1 MFNEQVLNMY
11 IETALERHRIYK
23 KKEAGLP
30 KPWTTDP
37 VYQQFFF
44 CNLFRQYDK
53 CSKWIIDNIVPLGRW
68 DLIILYRFISTYEL
82 FEEIKANCALDDLEA
97 IEKYLQVR
105 KLRGSMFNGCF
116 LRNPRIEGGW
126 VETYRVPFFTIKT
139 MKETGWTE
147 DGGGLP
153 FLPWETLED
162 LVKELRS
169 YPGIGGFMG
178 YEYACD
184 LEYTEDF
191 NPTDKYTWANM
202 GPGAKKGMS
211 LVKYGVPGK
220 QMTQDEWLEGAR
232 ALLPILTQRVKA
244 EFPDEDVSMREVE
257 HWLCEFQKYSKYWG
271 VLNQG
276 HKVKYRLYG
285 GMYD

>member
-37 VYQQFFF
+37 IYQQFFF

-53 CSKWIIDNIVPLGRW
+53 CSSWLIDNIIPLGRW
-68 DLIILYRFISTYEL
+68 DLIVLYRFISTYEL

-105 KLRGSMFNGCF
+105 KLQGSMFNGCF
-116 LRNPRIEGGW
+116 LRNPRIDGGW
-126 VETYRVPFFTIKT
+126 VETYRVPFFTIKAIREQEISL
-139 MKETGWTE
+139 K
-147 DGGGLP
+147 D
-153 FLPWETLED
+153 FLEKGSLQD
-162 LVKELRS
+162 LCEFLKQF
-169 YPGIGGFMG
+169 PGIGGFMS

-184 LEYTEDF
+184 LTYSDLF
-191 NPTDKYTWANM
+191 NPTDAMTWANM

-211 LVKYGVPGK
+211 LVKYGVPGR
-220 QMTQDEWLEGAR
+220 QMTQSEWLEDAR
-232 ALLPILTQRVKA
+232 KILPLLKQRVEA
-244 EFPDEDVSMREVE
+244 EFPEETVTMREVE
-257 HWLCEFQKYSKYWG
+257 HQLCEFQKYCKYLG
-271 VLNQG
+271 VLSQG
-276 HKVKYRLYG
+276 HKVKYRIYG
-285 GMYD
+285 GKYD

>member
-1 MFNEQVLNMY
+1 MFNEQVLNTY

-30 KPWTTDP
+30 KPWTEDP
-37 VYQQFFF
+37 IYQQFFF

-53 CSKWIIDNIVPLGRW
+53 CSKWIIDKVIPYGRW
-68 DLIILYRFISTYEL
+68 DLIILYRFISTYAL
-82 FEEIKANCALDDLEA
+82 FEEIDYNADIADLE
-97 IEKYLQVR
+97 EVYNFLELR
-105 KLRGSMFNGCF
+105 KSYGTSMFNGCF
-116 LRNPRIEGGW
+116 LRNPRVEGGW
-126 VETYRVPFFTIKT
+126 TETWKVPFYTIEAIR
-139 MKETGWTE
+139 KEE
-147 DGGGLP
+147 SVLKN
-153 FLPWETLED
+153 FLKRDSLQE
-162 LVKELRS
+162 LVGYLKKF
-169 YPGIGGFMG
+169 PGIGGFMG

-184 LEYTEDF
+184 FEYTKFF

-232 ALLPILTQRVKA
+232 ELFKILKKRVES

-271 VLNQG
+271 VLNHG
-276 HKVKYRLYG
+276 HKVKYRTYG
-285 GMYD
+285 GQYD

>member
-1 MFNEQVLNMY
+1 MFNEQVLNTY

-53 CSKWIIDNIVPLGRW
+53 CSKWVIDNIVPLGRW

-82 FEEIKANCALDDLEA
+82 FEGIKENCALDDLVEV
-97 IEKYLQVR
+97 EKWM
-105 KLRGSMFNGCF
+105 KLRKTQGSMFNGCF

-126 VETYRVPFFTIKT
+126 VETYRVPFFTIEAIRKREFVL
-139 MKETGWTE
+139 K
-147 DGGGLP
+147 D
-153 FLPWETLED
+153 FLERGSLQE
-162 LVKELRS
+162 LVGYLKKF
-169 YPGIGGFMG
+169 PGIGGFMA
-178 YEYACD
+178 YEYSCD
-184 LEYTEDF
+184 MAYTDWF

-211 LVKYGVPGK
+211 LVRWGVPGRP
-220 QMTQDEWLEGAR
+220 MTQDEWLEGAR
-232 ALLPILTQRVKA
+232 ELFVILKQRVES
-244 EFPDEDVSMREVE
+244 EFPEEDVSMREVE
-257 HWLCEFQKYSKYWG
+257 HWLCEFAKYGKYLG
-271 VLNQG
+271 VLSQG

-285 GMYD
+285 GV

>member
-1 MFNEQVLNMY
+1 MFNEQVLNTY

-53 CSKWIIDNIVPLGRW
+53 CSKWLIDNIIPLGRW

-82 FEEIKANCALDDLEA
+82 FEEIKANCALDDLA
-97 IEKYLQVR
+97 AVEKYLQVR
-105 KLRGSMFNGCF
+105 KLQGSMFNGCF

-126 VETYRVPFFTIKT
+126 TETWKVPFYTIEAIR
-139 MKETGWTE
+139 KEE
-147 DGGGLP
+147 SVLKN
-153 FLPWETLED
+153 FLKRDSLQE
-162 LVKELRS
+162 LVGYLKKF
-169 YPGIGGFMG
+169 PGIGGFMG

-184 LEYTEDF
+184 LEYTKDF
-191 NPTDKYTWANM
+191 NPTDKYSWANM

-211 LVKYGVPGK
+211 LVRWGVPGK
-220 QMTQDEWLEGAR
+220 QMTQDEWLTDAR
-232 ALLPILTQRVKA
+232 ELFVILKKRVEA
-244 EFPDEDVSMREVE
+244 EFPEEDVSMREVE
-257 HWLCEFQKYSKYWG
+257 HWLCEFAKYGKYLR
-271 VLNQG
+271 VLSHG

-285 GMYD
+285 GNS